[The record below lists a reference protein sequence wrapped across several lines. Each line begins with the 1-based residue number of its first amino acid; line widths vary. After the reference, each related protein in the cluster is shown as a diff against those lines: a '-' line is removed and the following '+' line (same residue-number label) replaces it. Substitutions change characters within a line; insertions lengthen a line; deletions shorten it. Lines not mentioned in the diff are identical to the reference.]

1 MLASTRGIY
10 AIAARKQGPAHEV
23 FSQIDGK
30 TNMPNNSAIIGLAV
44 CAVWGTYFYFAN
56 LAGAWGGIFA
66 FDSSELPIIT
76 IYAMYL
82 PIFIMWMVKA
92 RDENIWKRFV
102 LPMFAILG
110 SVIMVGTC
118 IYKHGMPCLGYLIVF
133 AVIMGVGG
141 IFLHCRKKVSKEDT
155 EPENTTE
162 AKTE

>member
-1 MLASTRGIY
+1 
-10 AIAARKQGPAHEV
+10 
-23 FSQIDGK
+23 
-30 TNMPNNSAIIGLAV
+30 MPNNSAVIGLAV

-82 PIFIMWMVKA
+82 PIFIMWMKKA
-92 RDENIWKRFV
+92 KGENAWKRFI
-102 LPMFAILG
+102 LPILAILG

-141 IFLHCRKKVSKEDT
+141 IFLHCRKKVSKEGS